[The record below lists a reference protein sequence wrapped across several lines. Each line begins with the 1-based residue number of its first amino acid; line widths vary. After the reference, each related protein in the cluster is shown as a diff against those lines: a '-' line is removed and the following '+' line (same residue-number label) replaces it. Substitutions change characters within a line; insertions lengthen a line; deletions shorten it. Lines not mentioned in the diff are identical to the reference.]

1 MDNQIKAALR
11 GDKQAQAD
19 CTAAGVLLPCPF
31 CGGQAQFVRKDIKTN
46 RRAWCNAVYVRCK
59 VCDSRVGRVLCNDD
73 DSAQDEKAVSAWN
86 TRASTEARENPQ
98 ALTWDELRKMYDE
111 PVWVVFKAD
120 VDVTILRMWC
130 LVENDPYGS
139 LYLTNNLGGRG
150 EFATASDF
158 ETEGIDA
165 IYRYPPAEEKQ

>member
-11 GDKQAQAD
+11 GDKQAQGD

-46 RRAWCNAVYVRCK
+46 RRTWCDAVYVRCK

-86 TRASTEARENPQ
+86 ARASTEVHGRWGEYEAFPITPSLNGNPCSNCKTHFSPSEIVIMNYCTRCG
-98 ALTWDELRKMYDE
+98 AKMD
-111 PVWVVFKAD
+111 
-120 VDVTILRMWC
+120 
-130 LVENDPYGS
+130 
-139 LYLTNNLGGRG
+139 GGLKDG
-150 EFATASDF
+150 
-158 ETEGIDA
+158 
-165 IYRYPPAEEKQ
+165 KVN